1 MSAPADTS
9 KKTPGPDPDTRLE
22 ARKSGL
28 SEARRAL
35 LAKRLGR
42 RKQPRAAAE
51 TGIPRRQDNRRAP
64 LSFEQL
70 RLWRLAQE
78 SPEAGIHNVR
88 QAASLDGP
96 LSFTALHRALL
107 EIVRRH
113 EGLRGRFVTIPDRVP
128 DHGDDRVENRG
139 DDHLE
144 VCFDPPAF
152 RPLPVIDLSL
162 LPNDVGMGQA
172 EIHLGHL
179 SDLPFDLSRAPMF
192 RWVLVRL
199 SAEEHILVLVF
210 HHILI
215 DGWSLQ
221 ILKRE
226 LLALYDAYARGEASP
241 LPELPV
247 QYGDF
252 ARWQRRD
259 SERLEAQRRY
269 WVQELAGAPP
279 EIRLKSRRRRPEKR
293 TFRGSREA
301 KFLSRNLSKGLED
314 LAQELQ
320 ATLFIVCLA
329 AFKVLLHRFSR
340 QRDLVVGTP
349 SAARPD
355 PSLEG
360 LIGNFLNFLPLRTVL
375 DGDPTFRQ
383 LVATVREKTLEAY
396 SHQDLPYEQLTAELG
411 LEPRPQR
418 TPIFQIV
425 VNQPGKAP
433 EKSSRAVLEGGLVYE
448 PYLTRE
454 VGSEFDLLF
463 YVNQAGSSLR
473 IQLAYDSELF
483 DTEGLQRMC
492 QHLWELLEV
501 VTVDPDRRISSL

>member
-1 MSAPADTS
+1 MSTPADTPEKAPS
-9 KKTPGPDPDTRLE
+9 AELE

-35 LAKRLGR
+35 LAKRLAR
-42 RKQPRAAAE
+42 RKPPEAKAA
-51 TGIPRRQDNRRAP
+51 TGIPRRQDSLRAP

-78 SPEAGIHNVR
+78 SPEASIHNVR

-96 LSFTALHRALL
+96 LDLTALHRALL

-113 EGLRGRFVTIPDRVP
+113 EGLRSRFVATEPGPDGAATR
-128 DHGDDRVENRG
+128 
-139 DDHLE
+139 LE

-152 RPLPVIDLSL
+152 RPLPVIDVSL
-162 LPNDVGMGQA
+162 LPNEAAMSQA
-172 EIHLGHL
+172 ELHLGRL

-199 SAEEHILVLVF
+199 GPEAHILVLVF

-221 ILKRE
+221 ILRQE

-241 LPELPV
+241 LPPLPV

-252 ARWQRRD
+252 AQWQRRD
-259 SERLEAQRRY
+259 SDRLESQRRY
-269 WVQELAGAPP
+269 WMKELAGAPP
-279 EIRLKSRRRRPEKR
+279 EIRLRSRRRRPEKR
-293 TFRGSREA
+293 TFQGSREA
-301 KFLSRNLSKGLED
+301 TFLKRSLSTALEE

-329 AFKVLLHRFSR
+329 AFKALLHRFSR

-355 PSLEG
+355 PALEG

-383 LVATVREKTLEAY
+383 LVASVREKTLEAY
-396 SHQDLPYEQLTAELG
+396 SHQDLPYEQLTEELG
-411 LEPRPQR
+411 LEHHPQR
-418 TPIFQIV
+418 TPLFQIV

-433 EKSSRAVLEGGLVYE
+433 EKTSRTVLEGGLVYE

-463 YVNQAGSSLR
+463 YVIQAGSSLR

-483 DTEGLQRMC
+483 DPEGIQRMC
-492 QHLWELLEV
+492 RHFWELLEV